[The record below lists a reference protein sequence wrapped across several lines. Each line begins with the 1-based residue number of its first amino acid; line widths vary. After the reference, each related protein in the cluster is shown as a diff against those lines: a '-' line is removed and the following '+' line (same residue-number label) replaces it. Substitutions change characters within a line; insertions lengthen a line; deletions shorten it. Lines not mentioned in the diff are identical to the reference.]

1 MRQSK
6 RAELSP
12 AGAIGEK
19 FEEAVSGETL
29 QLTKAVA
36 ARVEAWMRVEGAAE
50 FRAMEM
56 EVAALSRDTGLLL

>member
-1 MRQSK
+1 MAGFVGTMRQSK

-29 QLTKAVA
+29 QLTK
-36 ARVEAWMRVEGAAE
+36 GAAE
-50 FRAMEM
+50 FRAMAM
-56 EVAALSRDTGLLL
+56 EVAALTRDSGLLL